1 MKDITLQSRLQSL
14 QSMDPQRQRVQT
26 GDAAPTSGP
35 TFSDVLKKAI
45 EDVSGLEKDA
55 DAALQQL
62 AQGRHDNLHEAMIAL
77 QKADLSFKAMMEIRD
92 KLISAYKEVMR
103 MTV

>member
-14 QSMDPQRQRVQT
+14 QSMDPQRQRIPV

-92 KLISAYKEVMR
+92 KLISAYQEIMR